1 MQNEESMHR
10 LSEIIVEGISEA
22 ILVVD
27 NRGSITFANRAT
39 LSLFGYEKHEIIEKT
54 VETLVPLDLRD
65 IHTAHRHEYMKNPRS
80 RPMGMQFDLSAMKKD
95 GTSFPVEIGLNAVE
109 IGGERFVIA
118 IITDNTKRQD
128 YENNLKKN
136 EERWH
141 FALEGSYHGVWDWNV
156 QTGKEFFSGQWKR
169 ILGFE
174 ENEIVNS
181 NEEWEKR
188 IHPDDLEH
196 CLNDMEK
203 HFNGETDIYINE
215 HRMLC
220 KDGTYKWVEERGKL
234 ISRTPD
240 GKPLRMVGTY
250 TDISDQKTA
259 EEILRTAAL
268 KDHLTGLSNRRDFI
282 ATFEAEANRFR
293 RYGHEFSIVL
303 GDIDH
308 FKHINDTCGHDSG
321 DMVLKRIAEIMTA
334 FFRKEDSIGRWGGEE
349 FIILMPETDIT
360 GGRTSTEKIR
370 KKIAGETFIIGDK
383 EVHLT
388 MSFGVSVFDHDIKLD
403 DIVRIADR
411 RLYMAKAQGRNRVVA
426 EG

>member
-1 MQNEESMHR
+1 MPNEESMHR
-10 LSEIIVEGISEA
+10 LSDIIVEEISEA

-27 NRGSITFANRAT
+27 AGGSITYANKAT
-39 LSLFGYEKHEIIEKT
+39 LALFGYEKNEIIGEK
-54 VETLVPLDLRD
+54 VETLVPLDLRE
-65 IHTAHRHEYMKNPRS
+65 IHAAHRDEYMKTPRS

-95 GTSFPVEIGLNAVE
+95 GTGFPVEIGLSAVE
-109 IGGERFVIA
+109 IEGETFVIA

-128 YENNLKKN
+128 YENTLKKN

-141 FALEGSYHGVWDWNV
+141 FALEGSYHGVWDWNI

-169 ILGFE
+169 ILGFGE
-174 ENEIVNS
+174 DEIVNS
-181 NEEWEKR
+181 NEEWKKR
-188 IHPDDLEH
+188 IHPDDLGH
-196 CLNDMEK
+196 CLIDMEK
-203 HFNGETDIYINE
+203 HFNEETDIYINK

-220 KDGTYKWVEERGKL
+220 KNGTYKWVEERGKL

-240 GKPLRMVGTY
+240 GQPLRMVGTY

-268 KDHLTGLSNRRDFI
+268 KDPLTGLSNRREFI
-282 ATFEAEANRFR
+282 ANFEAEASRFR

-321 DMVLKRIAEIMTA
+321 DMVLKRIAEIMTTSL
-334 FFRKEDSIGRWGGEE
+334 REQDSIGRWGGEE
-349 FIILMPETDIT
+349 FIILMPETDID
-360 GGRTSTEKIR
+360 GGIISTEKIR
-370 KKIAGETFIIGDK
+370 KKIAGETFIIDDK

-388 MSFGVSVFDHDIKLD
+388 MSFGVSVFGRDIKLD
-403 DIVRIADR
+403 EIVRIADK
-411 RLYMAKAQGRNRVVA
+411 RLYKAKADGRNRVVA
-426 EG
+426 ED